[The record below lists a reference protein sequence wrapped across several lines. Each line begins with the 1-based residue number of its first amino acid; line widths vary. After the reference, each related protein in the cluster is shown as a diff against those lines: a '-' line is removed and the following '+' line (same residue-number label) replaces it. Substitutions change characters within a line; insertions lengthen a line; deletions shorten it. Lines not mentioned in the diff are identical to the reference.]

1 MKKKS
6 LLLLTSFLL
15 VLSMFL
21 AACSG
26 NKASNDDNKG
36 NNNTDGS
43 DNGQVEEGPVEGG
56 TLVFAM
62 NSKFE
67 GILDPNFYGNA
78 TDADILG
85 FSHEGLIKYD
95 ENLKAEPHLATW
107 ETEDNKVFKFTFE
120 KGVKWHD
127 GNELVVDDWI
137 FALETIAKLGP
148 DHQRWAHVNIIEG
161 AQEFH
166 EGKADSISGLNKLS
180 DYEIEVTFKEAAVN
194 NLDNLW
200 TYPMSR
206 AHFEGID
213 PAEMEESDAVR
224 LGSVGTGP
232 FKITKVLPGES
243 VELERFDDY
252 WQGKPYIEKI
262 IVKVVDTSLVVGEL
276 KENRIDMIEFPAS
289 SRAEVEALDNI
300 NVEIV
305 PGLSYYYVG
314 FKLGTFKDGKVV
326 MDKDKY
332 ANKNLRKAM
341 LYAIDRETWVDA
353 YFNGLAQ
360 PLNTVIP
367 SSHWIAADSS
377 ELPNNYT
384 YDPEK
389 AKQLLDEAG
398 FKDQDGD
405 GYREDPDGNP
415 FVVKFAHYQTT
426 NPTFPERA
434 QAIAQYWEDVG
445 LKTEVSMIDSQ
456 LYYEMV
462 EEDDPAIEVFFGGWN
477 TGADPDPWPIWGD
490 DMVWNYPRW
499 FTEESVK
506 LLKDA
511 VNIEVVGTDDAKRKD
526 LYVQWQSI
534 VNEELPMLPIM
545 ETQTAYALS
554 KRLQGVTFDVSGTNS
569 PHEWWLKPEDK

>member
-85 FSHEGLIKYD
+85 FSHEALIKYD

-194 NLDNLW
+194 
-200 TYPMSR
+200 
-206 AHFEGID
+206 
-213 PAEMEESDAVR
+213 
-224 LGSVGTGP
+224 
-232 FKITKVLPGES
+232 
-243 VELERFDDY
+243 
-252 WQGKPYIEKI
+252 
-262 IVKVVDTSLVVGEL
+262 
-276 KENRIDMIEFPAS
+276 
-289 SRAEVEALDNI
+289 
-300 NVEIV
+300 
-305 PGLSYYYVG
+305 
-314 FKLGTFKDGKVV
+314 
-326 MDKDKY
+326 
-332 ANKNLRKAM
+332 
-341 LYAIDRETWVDA
+341 
-353 YFNGLAQ
+353 
-360 PLNTVIP
+360 
-367 SSHWIAADSS
+367 
-377 ELPNNYT
+377 
-384 YDPEK
+384 
-389 AKQLLDEAG
+389 
-398 FKDQDGD
+398 
-405 GYREDPDGNP
+405 
-415 FVVKFAHYQTT
+415 
-426 NPTFPERA
+426 
-434 QAIAQYWEDVG
+434 
-445 LKTEVSMIDSQ
+445 
-456 LYYEMV
+456 
-462 EEDDPAIEVFFGGWN
+462 
-477 TGADPDPWPIWGD
+477 
-490 DMVWNYPRW
+490 
-499 FTEESVK
+499 
-506 LLKDA
+506 
-511 VNIEVVGTDDAKRKD
+511 
-526 LYVQWQSI
+526 
-534 VNEELPMLPIM
+534 
-545 ETQTAYALS
+545 
-554 KRLQGVTFDVSGTNS
+554 
-569 PHEWWLKPEDK
+569 